1 MTAEL
6 AQQLSRL
13 VSALGGDGGWLLQ
26 AAAAMG
32 ASRFFFKLAAEKL
45 QRGMT
50 DFLVWVHDSESVDDD
65 AFVIK
70 LLSNPFYWLLSF
82 AIDFA
87 FSLKLPTLADFKAL
101 FASQPPTTYNSL

>member
-6 AQQLSRL
+6 TQQLTQL
-13 VSALGGDGGWLLQ
+13 ISALGGDGGWLLQ

-45 QRGMT
+45 QRGMM

-65 AFVIK
+65 AFVVK
-70 LLSNPFYWLLSF
+70 FLSNPFYWLFSF
-82 AIDFA
+82 AIDYA
-87 FSLKLPTLADFKAL
+87 FSIKLPTLKDFRDL
-101 FASQPPTTYNSL
+101 FTHQPPTPES